1 MLDQAFEALTTYDW
15 GADPNVLKP
24 IDEAIVASHGNADA
38 RGQLEARLAA
48 VLTTDSSRDAKDY
61 VCRKLMAIGTA
72 ASVATL
78 AKLLP
83 QPELSHMARYALERI
98 GVSGGGLRGVPEAM
112 HALRDAL
119 ASLSPELQVGVIGS
133 LGVCRDEASVPLL
146 AGLLSAA
153 DAAVARAAAF
163 ALGDIRTLEAARALA
178 KMDAGT
184 AAAGSARSDAML
196 ACAEALLAAGNP
208 TEAMTIYKSFTG
220 ESQSKHVR
228 LAATR
233 GMLACAGKSQ

>member
-24 IDEAIVASHGNADA
+24 IDDAIVASHGNADA
-38 RGQLEARLAA
+38 RGQLEARLLT
-48 VLTTDSSRDAKDY
+48 VLTSASSRDAKDY
-61 VCRKLMAIGTA
+61 VCRKLMVIGTA

-98 GVSGGGLRGVPEAM
+98 AAPEARQ
-112 HALRDAL
+112 ALRDAL
-119 ASLSPELQVGVIGS
+119 GNVCPEVQVGVISS

-146 AGLLSAA
+146 AGMLFMAN
-153 DAAVARAAAF
+153 AAVARAAAF
-163 ALGDIRTLEAARALA
+163 ALGDIRTLDAARALA
-178 KMDAGT
+178 KMDAGNT
-184 AAAGSARSDAML
+184 AAGSACTDALL
-196 ACAEALLAAGNP
+196 ACAESLLAGGNP
-208 TEAMTIYKSFTG
+208 AEAMTIYKGFTG
-220 ESQSKHVR
+220 ENHSKHVR

>member
-48 VLTTDSSRDAKDY
+48 VLVTDSARDAKDY

-83 QPELSHMARYALERI
+83 LPELSHMARYALERI
-98 GVSGGGLRGVPEAM
+98 AAPEARQ
-112 HALRDAL
+112 ALRDAL

-163 ALGDIRTLEAARALA
+163 ALGDIRTLEASRALA
-178 KMDAGT
+178 KVDAGT
-184 AAAGSARSDAML
+184 TAAGSARSDAML
-196 ACAEALLAAGNP
+196 ACAEALLAGGNP
-208 TEAMTIYKSFTG
+208 AEAMTIYKSFTG

-233 GMLACAGKSQ
+233 GMLACAGKTQ